1 MVYSRQN
8 KTGVIIMKKY
18 NTPELEKVLYVT
30 EDVLD
35 ESDNATTNLDDLLPG
50 GNTVPTNPNTPN

>member
-1 MVYSRQN
+1 
-8 KTGVIIMKKY
+8 MKKY

-35 ESDNATTNLDDLLPG
+35 ESDNATTNLDDILPG